1 MSAAAAPSRIAEFW
15 DQAIVPT
22 LVEYIRVPAKSP
34 HFDAEWRAHGHIDAA
49 VGLAE
54 RWCRR
59 YAVPGMKLE
68 VLRLPGRTPLL
79 LLEIP
84 ASRPDLETVVVYGH
98 LDKQPEMTGWR
109 AGMGPW
115 TPVIE
120 DGKLYG
126 RGSADDGYAVFCAL
140 CALRSLEERRRPDGR
155 WVLLIE
161 SCEESG
167 SYDLPAYLDALA
179 PRIGAPGLVI
189 GLDSGCGNYE
199 QLWGTTSLR
208 GLVNGVLT
216 VEVLT
221 EGVHSGD
228 ASGVVASSLRV
239 ARLLLERIEAADSGV
254 IKPAAFHA
262 PVPPQRSEQAR
273 EAARMLGEE
282 LWRKFPFV
290 PGMKPMYA
298 DLVELVLA
306 RTWRAALSVT
316 GADGLPPPASAGN
329 VLRPKTSLVLSLR
342 LPPSVQAEGAAPLAS
357 PTSSPRTPSA
367 EQRRRDWI
375 NIQLW
380 PIFAGHGARD
390 TEPEAARSG
399 LFRQLAF
406 ADHRRRGD
414 GQDQH
419 PRAPRR
425 ASRAAAGP
433 GRKNS
438 SAHLYPARRTGDDA
452 PRAAH
457 RRRSAEG
464 SEAPLV
470 GYFPFHRQSPH
481 PPPLQARRARPG
493 LQRARPRRCGRP
505 DGLRAPRARA
515 LQGREALSAQGHLP
529 RHLFAP
535 RQHPAL
541 ARRDAA
547 DALPVV
553 RRVGTGAHGIV
564 QGLRGKK
571 ACRPGARLRRP
582 AALLAR
588 DDGRR
593 GSGARDR
600 RAVRPYPGRR
610 VSGHQRAAGRDPAA
624 AQALGRGPHGGRRRR
639 AGDLLVPRRD
649 AREHPRL
656 CRAVQRRGGGVGGKL
671 PLDAGRARR
680 RECFDREKSSLEE
693 EKRREA
699 ALRHGRR
706 RCGAGAVRG
715 DAGSGSARAR
725 RAAAAPGGA
734 VSQLASLRRARAG
747 ARAAQHPVRE
757 IRRLEVPR
765 GGARQGRARRAAL
778 GRQPEEPRR
787 RVPGAAAAAGNRAEL
802 GRAHLHA
809 L

>member
-1 MSAAAAPSRIAEFW
+1 MSAGAAPSRIAEFW

-68 VLRLPGRTPLL
+68 VLRLAGRTPLL

-109 AGMGPW
+109 SGMGPW

-140 CALRSLEERRRPDGR
+140 CALRSLEERRRPHGR
-155 WVLLIE
+155 CVLLIE

-273 EAARMLGEE
+273 KPRSTNLPGSTSASRRCGWARAARSR
-282 LWRKFPFV
+282 LWRCS
-290 PGMKPMYA
+290 A
-298 DLVELVLA
+298 RSTRRRSSSSLA
-306 RTWRAALSVT
+306 CSDRTPTRT
-316 GADGLPPPASAGN
+316 GRTSSCTSTTPSAS
-329 VLRPKTSLVLSLR
+329 
-342 LPPSVQAEGAAPLAS
+342 PLAS

-624 AQALGRGPHGGRRRR
+624 APALGRGPHGGRRRR

-656 CRAVQRRGGGVGGKL
+656 CRAVRRRGGGFGRKL
-671 PLDAGRARR
+671 PLDAG
-680 RECFDREKSSLEE
+680 DR
-693 EKRREA
+693 
-699 ALRHGRR
+699 
-706 RCGAGAVRG
+706 
-715 DAGSGSARAR
+715 
-725 RAAAAPGGA
+725 
-734 VSQLASLRRARAG
+734 
-747 ARAAQHPVRE
+747 
-757 IRRLEVPR
+757 
-765 GGARQGRARRAAL
+765 
-778 GRQPEEPRR
+778 
-787 RVPGAAAAAGNRAEL
+787 
-802 GRAHLHA
+802 
-809 L
+809 